1 MCEMLRE
8 KIMLF
13 NSFDF
18 LFYFL
23 PFTYVVYFLLNR
35 FHKYQLANFFLTVM
49 SVFFYGYNEISYV
62 WIILGSIALN
72 YLLHRIFGLQG
83 ERIVKYKKLILLAGI
98 LLNLG
103 LLYYFKYFNFSL
115 EILSA
120 ITNRTITYAKIA
132 LPLGISFFTFQQIGF
147 VVDSYKGDVPKQ
159 KFIEYALFVSFFPQL
174 IAGPIVNHD
183 EMLPQFSDTKN
194 RKINVE
200 NMYLGARAF
209 IYGLAKKVLIADTIG
224 VAVDWGYNYHY
235 VLDGYNTMLVV
246 LMYSLQLYYDFSG
259 YCDMARGLGYFFNI
273 RIPLNFHSPFK
284 SKNLVEFW
292 KRWHMTLGR
301 FFTRYVYI
309 PLGGNRKGFARTLLN
324 IFVVFLISGIWHGAG
339 WTFILWGFLHAVLQV
354 GTRVWWKLKE
364 KCHFPVVQKSVLR
377 LGINAISIS
386 LCFAFVVLA
395 FGIFRAADL
404 NQALEMGKNMLHMD
418 GFAVREELSN
428 PLCFK
433 EFAYVLNFF
442 DLEYFSAKKAWQA
455 YTFLGLV
462 GVITWGCKNTY
473 ETEKTHKP
481 GMIAVLFMG
490 ILFVWSVLSLPNV
503 SSFLYFNF

>member
-1 MCEMLRE
+1 ML
-8 KIMLF
+8 KGKFMLF

-23 PFTYVVYFLLNR
+23 PFTYVGYFLCNR
-35 FHKYQLANFFLTVM
+35 FHKYQLANFFLMTM

-62 WIILGSIALN
+62 WIILGSICLN
-72 YLLHRIFGLQG
+72 YLLHRILILQ
-83 ERIVKYKKLILLAGI
+83 EEKIAKYKKMILLVGI
-98 LLNLG
+98 LLNVG
-103 LLYYFKYFNFSL
+103 ILYYFKYFNFSL
-115 EILSA
+115 EIISE
-120 ITNRTITYAKIA
+120 ITNKTITYARIA

-147 VVDSYKGDVPKQ
+147 VVDSYKGEVSKQ
-159 KFIEYALFVSFFPQL
+159 KFFEYALFVSFFPQL

-183 EMLPQFSDTKN
+183 EMLPQFSDTGN
-194 RKINVE
+194 RKINAE

-224 VAVDWGYNYHY
+224 VAVDWGYNYYH

-273 RIPLNFHSPFK
+273 KIPLNFNSPFK

-309 PLGGNRKGFARTLLN
+309 PLGGNRKGFVRMLLN

-339 WTFILWGFLHAVLQV
+339 WTFIIWGFLHAVLQV
-354 GTRVWWKLKE
+354 GARIWWKVKE
-364 KCHFPVVQKSVLR
+364 KGRFPNVQNKILRIGIDTISV
-377 LGINAISIS
+377 I
-386 LCFAFVVLA
+386 LCFTFVVLA

-404 NQALEMGKNMLHMD
+404 NQALDMGKNMLHMD
-418 GFAVREELSN
+418 GFTVKEELAN

-442 DLEYFSAKKAWQA
+442 DLEALSAKKAWQA
-455 YTFLGLV
+455 YVFLGFV
-462 GVITWGCKNTY
+462 GVITWGCRNSY
-473 ETEKTHKP
+473 ETEQTHKS
-481 GMIAVLFMG
+481 GVITVLFMG
-490 ILFVWSVLSLPNV
+490 ILFVWSVLSLSNV